1 MTRLN
6 GEREKFALRL
16 KHGFGRRPDTPDDG
30 DLGSRLGRL
39 TRQLAAAETRF
50 FNIIGKNAD
59 SILIVDREGGVSF
72 ANPAAEELFR
82 RADAD
87 LLGRPFGFSLSP
99 GKVAEIEIPVP
110 GRSSKTGEMR
120 VVDIEWQGRP
130 AFLVTVRDITERQQ
144 AEQLKLEVERH
155 IRLEK
160 LKDDL
165 INTVSH
171 ELRTP
176 LSITK
181 EAISLVLEK
190 VPGKINDQQTE
201 ILGIAKKNIER
212 LARIINGL
220 LDVSRIESGN
230 IEIHRDDVDLGG
242 LVRLTAAAFETKA
255 REKGLELTV
264 RLPDGGVTAYAD
276 EDKLSQILMNLVD
289 NAVKFTERGSVE
301 IVVEDRGS
309 TVECRVR
316 DSGIGIAPNDL
327 PKIFDKFTQF
337 GRKDGPGE
345 KGTGLGLSIVKGLV
359 ELHQGEI
366 RIESE
371 LGRGTTVLFTLPQL
385 SFQERLRGQ
394 ISSMIRDTAE
404 KNGYFSLLV
413 FAVPDFPALEAAS
426 AERTTAAMREM
437 AALLKKSLRRR
448 GDTVMH
454 DRGKFFLILPETKKK
469 DAPFVLERMMDNLK
483 QFIAASD
490 LLGGRAE
497 LETQS
502 LSYPEEAV
510 ELGKWLTTER

>member
-1 MTRLN
+1 LRFRL
-6 GEREKFALRL
+6 GL
-16 KHGFGRRPDTPDDG
+16 GRRPQAPAEDTQ
-30 DLGSRLGRL
+30 LRLDRL
-39 TRQLAAAETRF
+39 TRELAAAEARF

-82 RADAD
+82 RGDAD
-87 LLGRPFGFSLSP
+87 LLGGVFGFSLSP

-110 GRSSKTGEMR
+110 GGVPKTGEMR

-130 AFLVTVRDITERQQ
+130 AYLVTVRDITERQQ
-144 AEQLKLEVERH
+144 AEELRLEIERH

-190 VPGKINDQQTE
+190 VPGKINAQQTE
-201 ILGIAKKNIER
+201 ILGIAKKNVER

-230 IEIHRDDVDLGG
+230 VEIHRDDVDLGA
-242 LVRLTAAAFETKA
+242 LIRLTAATFETKA
-255 REKGLELTV
+255 RDKGLELRT
-264 RLPDGGVTAYAD
+264 RLPEGPLMAYGD
-276 EDKLSQILMNLVD
+276 EDKLNQILVNLVD

-301 IVVEDRGS
+301 IAVEDRE
-309 TVECRVR
+309 TALECRVG
-316 DSGIGIAPNDL
+316 DTGIGIAPNDL
-327 PKIFDKFTQF
+327 PKVFDKFTQF

-359 ELHQGEI
+359 ELHRGEI

-371 LGRGTTVLFTLPQL
+371 LGRGTTVFFTIPKL
-385 SFQERLRGQ
+385 SFQEKLQGE
-394 ISSMIRDTAE
+394 ISGMILDADE
-404 KNGYFSLLV
+404 KNGHFSLLV
-413 FAVPDFPALEAAS
+413 FCIPNLHVFEAES
-426 AERTTAAMREM
+426 AERTAAAMREI
-437 AALLKKSLRRR
+437 ADLLKRSLRRR
-448 GDTVMH
+448 GDTVMY
-454 DRGKFFLILPETKKK
+454 DGDKFFLILPETKKK
-469 DAPFVLERMMDNLK
+469 DAPFVLGRMRETLN
-483 QFIAASD
+483 QYVAGSD
-490 LLGGRAE
+490 WLNGR
-497 LETQS
+497 LTFETEA
-502 LSYPEEAV
+502 LSFPEEAV
-510 ELGKWLTTER
+510 ELDKWLAAEK

>member
-1 MTRLN
+1 M
-6 GEREKFALRL
+6 
-16 KHGFGRRPDTPDDG
+16 D
-30 DLGSRLGRL
+30 RL
-39 TRQLAAAETRF
+39 TRELAAAETRF

-59 SILIVDREGGVSF
+59 SILIVDGEGGVSF

-82 RADAD
+82 RPN
-87 LLGRPFGFSLSP
+87 LLGRPFGFPLSP

-110 GRSSKTGEMR
+110 GGSPKTGEMR

-130 AFLVTVRDITERQQ
+130 AYLVTVRDITERQQ
-144 AEQLKLEVERH
+144 AEQLKLEIERH

-190 VPGKINDQQTE
+190 VPGKINDQQSE
-201 ILGIAKKNIER
+201 ILSIAKKNVER

-230 IEIHRDDVDLGG
+230 IEIHRDDVDLRE

-255 REKGLELTV
+255 RDKGLELSV
-264 RLPDGGVTAYAD
+264 SLPEAALTAYAD

-301 IVVEDRGS
+301 IAVEDKGPAI
-309 TVECRVR
+309 ECRVR
-316 DSGIGIAPNDL
+316 DTGIGIAPNDL

-371 LGRGTTVLFTLPQL
+371 LGRGTTVAFTLPQL
-385 SFQERLRGQ
+385 SFQERLQGL
-394 ISSMIRDTAE
+394 ISSMIREAAE

-413 FAVPDFPALEAAS
+413 FTVPDFPSLESGAADKT
-426 AERTTAAMREM
+426 AAAMREISG
-437 AALLKKSLRRR
+437 LLKKSLRRR
-448 GDTVMH
+448 GDAVMY
-454 DRGKFFLILPETKKK
+454 DRGKFFLILPETKKG
-469 DAPFVLERMMDNLK
+469 DAPFVLGRMKENLR
-483 QFIAASD
+483 QFTASCEV
-490 LLGGRAE
+490 LGGRTE
-497 LETQS
+497 LETQI

-510 ELGKWLTTER
+510 ELGRWLMTER